1 MVKAIKKR
9 TKAQTPAKP
18 QERIRGSKANPEGS
32 ASGSRGGIEIGE
44 RAQKALENMRDSHN
58 ERYTNAQRQVNM
70 GQLKAVYRRGAG
82 AFSVSHR
89 PGMTRNGWALAR
101 VRAFLKLVGKGE
113 RKKAYTGDL
122 DLLPDGHPSKPA
134 AEKKT
139 ELNLKRYD
147 HIDFTPP
154 KGAQEA
160 GRRALEVRES
170 KPISQRGMTSVG
182 ISRARDLANGR
193 KMSPDTVRRMLAY
206 FTRHQSDKQGS
217 TWNSQGKGW
226 QAWQGWGGDAGFA
239 WARKVVNQMNAAD
252 KKAQA
257 LRAYSEALS
266 AQHTYDIPDGL
277 TIGRPFKTLSLGQ
290 VSSRMSGK
298 DIGKEITREMLSEMV
313 RVFNARR
320 AEDPVVIDWQH
331 ATSPYQD
338 GPPAPPESGNAL
350 GLIADLELRDDGL
363 YAIPAYNERGLN
375 VVSEAGGVLWSSPE
389 FLAGDVFDRAGGS
402 HIGTAQLLAVTLTPR
417 PAQSHSKID
426 RVTLNERF
434 ADMDDLANM
443 DLDDLREMLIA
454 KDEMVKRLEAQIK
467 DMKKDAESKISSDSA
482 ALEEHDKDKEEKM
495 GEDEDKEKKMAEDKK
510 DHYKMSETVS
520 PELLSEFNALREK
533 NEQMAKRLETIEQE
547 KREIEKREAVSALLR
562 DGRIEP
568 SQESVAGKA
577 WELREVQPEFWQM
590 FSERPAGAAVPLQE
604 VGHGASGREINR
616 QSLDAEIKKLAAEK
630 SISYSEALNQF
641 RTSNPDFYT
650 KAFGG

>member
-1 MVKAIKKR
+1 
-9 TKAQTPAKP
+9 
-18 QERIRGSKANPEGS
+18 
-32 ASGSRGGIEIGE
+32 
-44 RAQKALENMRDSHN
+44 
-58 ERYTNAQRQVNM
+58 
-70 GQLKAVYRRGAG
+70 
-82 AFSVSHR
+82 
-89 PGMTRNGWALAR
+89 
-101 VRAFLKLVGKGE
+101 
-113 RKKAYTGDL
+113 
-122 DLLPDGHPSKPA
+122 
-134 AEKKT
+134 
-139 ELNLKRYD
+139 
-147 HIDFTPP
+147 
-154 KGAQEA
+154 
-160 GRRALEVRES
+160 
-170 KPISQRGMTSVG
+170 
-182 ISRARDLANGR
+182 
-193 KMSPDTVRRMLAY
+193 MLAY

-217 TWNSQGKGW
+217 TWSDQGKGW

-298 DIGKEITREMLSEMV
+298 DIGKEITMEMLSEMV
-313 RVFNARR
+313 RVFHARR

-350 GLIADLELRDDGL
+350 GLIADLELREDG
-363 YAIPAYNERGLN
+363 
-375 VVSEAGGVLWSSPE
+375 
-389 FLAGDVFDRAGGS
+389 FDRAGGS
-402 HIGTAQLLAVTLTPR
+402 HVGTAQLLAVTLTPR

-434 ADMDDLANM
+434 EDMDLANM
-443 DLDDLREMLIA
+443 DLDELREMLIA
-454 KDEMVKRLEAQIK
+454 KDEMVKRLEDQIK
-467 DMKKDAESKISSDSA
+467 DMKKDAESKISADSE

-495 GEDEDKEKKMAEDKK
+495 GEDEDKEKKMGEDKK

-533 NEQMAKRLETIEQE
+533 NEEMAKRLETIEQE

-568 SQESVAGKA
+568 SQENVAGKA

-590 FSERPAGAAVPLQE
+590 FSERPAGSSIPLQE

>member
-193 KMSPDTVRRMLAY
+193 KMSPETVRRMLAY

-217 TWNSQGKGW
+217 TWDSQGKGW

-290 VSSRMSGK
+290 VSSRMSGQ
-298 DIGKEITREMLSEMV
+298 GYRQ
-313 RVFNARR
+313 R
-320 AEDPVVIDWQH
+320 
-331 ATSPYQD
+331 
-338 GPPAPPESGNAL
+338 
-350 GLIADLELRDDGL
+350 
-363 YAIPAYNERGLN
+363 
-375 VVSEAGGVLWSSPE
+375 
-389 FLAGDVFDRAGGS
+389 
-402 HIGTAQLLAVTLTPR
+402 
-417 PAQSHSKID
+417 
-426 RVTLNERF
+426 
-434 ADMDDLANM
+434 
-443 DLDDLREMLIA
+443 
-454 KDEMVKRLEAQIK
+454 
-467 DMKKDAESKISSDSA
+467 
-482 ALEEHDKDKEEKM
+482 
-495 GEDEDKEKKMAEDKK
+495 
-510 DHYKMSETVS
+510 DHY
-520 PELLSEFNALREK
+520 
-533 NEQMAKRLETIEQE
+533 
-547 KREIEKREAVSALLR
+547 
-562 DGRIEP
+562 G
-568 SQESVAGKA
+568 
-577 WELREVQPEFWQM
+577 
-590 FSERPAGAAVPLQE
+590 
-604 VGHGASGREINR
+604 
-616 QSLDAEIKKLAAEK
+616 DA
-630 SISYSEALNQF
+630 Q
-641 RTSNPDFYT
+641 
-650 KAFGG
+650 